1 MPDKFCYGAELLLR
15 TAPLGDE
22 EWIQL
27 LESRRLLLKQYLDK
41 FSLKTLGDVGCLSSE
56 SHQHEINWDNPEVV
70 AQDGLGLDTQ
80 GIFGRGKT
88 VFDQIKIP
96 SAPWSG
102 WGPSTETVG
111 GTVDLWGLS
120 RKGEWIVIKVE
131 FKKESGYKGRGY
143 DRAVK
148 VTIRRTTVD
157 ELAEVAGSTQLV
169 WDLLGR
175 TVAEW
180 TDQRLRIYL
189 QANELLAVVQAQDS
203 AARQIGCLKEVVE
216 N

>member
-1 MPDKFCYGAELLLR
+1 MPDTFRYGAELLLR
-15 TAPLGDE
+15 TSAISDS
-22 EWIQL
+22 EWRQL
-27 LESRRLLLKQYLDK
+27 LESRRLLLKKSLDK
-41 FSLKTLGDVGCLSSE
+41 FSLKTLGDVECLSSE

-70 AQDGLGLDTQ
+70 THDGLGLDTQ
-80 GIFGRGKT
+80 GIFGRGEA

-96 SAPWSG
+96 PAPWSG

-111 GTVDLWGLS
+111 GTVNLWGLS
-120 RKGEWIVIKVE
+120 RKGEWIVAQVE
-131 FKKESGYKGRGY
+131 FRKESGYKGRGY

-148 VTIRRTTVD
+148 VTIRKTTVD
-157 ELAEVAGSTQLV
+157 ELAEVAGSTQSV

-189 QANELLAVVQAQDS
+189 QANELLTVVQAQDS
-203 AARQIGCLKEVVE
+203 AARQIGYSEEVVE
-216 N
+216 S